1 MGVALGLLAAVLVR
15 KLRLRRRPRHMP
27 AAAGYRQHDRRD
39 DSHRRG
45 LGRAADL
52 RRAPRHADRLAG
64 RAGSVQTV
72 LKELPDDRAVNLVC
86 KDASG
91 QTWSTFADSGWG
103 PDNLAEATAD
113 AGQTSA
119 RGSRHESS
127 RSTPPNECRFREQP
141 RTTPAAPERSG
152 RMPCSLPIC
161 GASSAA
167 VTGMAPR
174 ADCPVRVLRLGSEW
188 RGEVARWS
196 YGRPGVAH
204 VRGSSRKPISHGG

>member
-1 MGVALGLLAAVLVR
+1 VA
-15 KLRLRRRPRHMP
+15 RRP
-27 AAAGYRQHDRRD
+27 D
-39 DSHRRG
+39 
-45 LGRAADL
+45 
-52 RRAPRHADRLAG
+52 
-64 RAGSVQTV
+64 V

-103 PDNLAEATAD
+103 PDNLAEATAG

-127 RSTPPNECRFREQP
+127 RSTPSANECRFREQP
-141 RTTPAAPERSG
+141 RTTPAAPERTG

-167 VTGMAPR
+167 VTVMAPR
-174 ADCPVRVLRLGSEW
+174 ADCHVMHNCCGA
-188 RGEVARWS
+188 VARS
-196 YGRPGVAH
+196 RTRPYRRECALPWDRADHTV
-204 VRGSSRKPISHGG
+204 